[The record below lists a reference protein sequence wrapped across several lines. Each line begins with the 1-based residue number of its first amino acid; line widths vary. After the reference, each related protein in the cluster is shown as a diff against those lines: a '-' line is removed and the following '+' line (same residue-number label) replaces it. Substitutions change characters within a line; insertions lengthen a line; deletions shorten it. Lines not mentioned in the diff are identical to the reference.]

1 MNLLTPRALAEEI
14 SKYPADLQAQ
24 VIAEIKVRVADT
36 LRGTLREAKDQHNY
50 FIKANQQIEKV

>member
-24 VIAEIKVRVADT
+24 VIAEVKVFVAETMSET
-36 LRGTLREAKDQHNY
+36 LKESKEQHDY
-50 FIKANQQIEKV
+50 YQKANQQIEKV

>member
-24 VIAEIKVRVADT
+24 VIAEIKVHVAET
-36 LRGTLREAKDQHNY
+36 LSQTLKEAKDQHNY